1 MSSSEKTTSVH
12 KPNKHALGSP
22 AAECL
27 YQAKLSPDPITLED
41 QWLKISFDRATGA
54 LIELVNKTTEWNVID
69 RPETGQSFRAF
80 LSQPDSLYNV
90 AMGNQSPLSRV
101 AVRDGGR
108 VAEFGWTELNT
119 GSHQLPI
126 EFTGIVELVSGRLEF
141 KGEIRNRS
149 NYQLNTISWP
159 FLGHLTLP
167 KGATTL
173 VRENLDY
180 GTLRQTPLFPRMKN
194 EKGYFGTNFPIQLEG
209 KGAHAGAGTSGIHLL
224 QRFVL
229 INAGTQGLYLGVH
242 EDQVGEMVCF
252 INELRPGWLESIFGT
267 VPTTPTVEE
276 FPVGLTLEAMHYPFV
291 NPQETR
297 SLARIVMSPYQGD
310 WAEAVGALKRWREQV
325 FQPVRNPGWLD
336 EVHAWQQLQIGSSE
350 DDLRTRFVDLPTR
363 VASLPENQ
371 VSALQ
376 LVGWND
382 GGQDRGNPSHDPDPR
397 LGSWED
403 LHKAIAEI
411 EASGVRV
418 ILFNKFVWADATRPD
433 FPEMVSS
440 MAKDPYGLTYFHPGW
455 EYQTPVQLM
464 SINTRRLAIA
474 CLHDP
479 SWVERCLREFR
490 KSIELGASGIL
501 YDEAFHHW
509 SATHCFASNH
519 GHRVPATLW
528 SADYNFGLKLR
539 QTVENEIG
547 SDDFLL
553 AAEAPYDLQQQ
564 HYGLSYFRIGPD
576 HIPVERYLD
585 PYYPIMIAV
594 IGFDDREMLNRALL
608 FRYIIS
614 YEPFNFKGDLTDY
627 PTTLEYG
634 RKIDELRRRYSDYLW
649 HAAYQHHRGAQ
660 VRSSDETPAQ
670 FAVFKNEKTSKRA
683 VVVLNDSADTELVVG
698 VTLDPPSES
707 LQFVCPESQEP
718 QSTDGKD
725 VRVAPRSA
733 LVVLER

>member
-1 MSSSEKTTSVH
+1 MPSSEKTTSAR
-12 KPNKHALGSP
+12 KPTNHAPGSP
-22 AAECL
+22 AAECR
-27 YQAKLSPDPITLED
+27 QQGKLSPEPVILED
-41 QWLKISFDRATGA
+41 QWIKVSFDRGTGA
-54 LIELVNKTTEWNVID
+54 LIELVNKTTGWSVIG
-69 RPETGQSFRAF
+69 RPEMGQSFRAF
-80 LSQPDSLYNV
+80 LSQPHSLYNV
-90 AMGNQSPLSRV
+90 AMGNQSPLTRV
-101 AVRDGGR
+101 ELRDGGR
-108 VAEFGWTELNT
+108 VAEFVWTELNT
-119 GSHQLPI
+119 GIHHLAI
-126 EFTGIVELVSGRLEF
+126 EFSGIVELVGGQLEF
-141 KGEIRNRS
+141 KGEIRNQSDYR
-149 NYQLNTISWP
+149 LNTISWP

-167 KGATTL
+167 KGATAL

-180 GTLRQTPLFPRMKN
+180 GTLRQTPLLPRMKN

-209 KGAHAGAGTSGIHLL
+209 KGSHAGAGTSGIHLL

-267 VPTTPTVEE
+267 VPAASTLG

-291 NPQETR
+291 NPQENRT
-297 SLARIVMSPYQGD
+297 LARIVMSPYQGD
-310 WAEAVGALKRWREQV
+310 WAEGVAALKRWREQV
-325 FQPVRNPGWLD
+325 FQPVRNPAWLD

-350 DDLRTRFVDLPTR
+350 DDLRTRFVDLPAR
-363 VASLPENQ
+363 AASLPENQ
-371 VSALQ
+371 VTALQ

-397 LGSWED
+397 LGSWDD
-403 LHKAIAEI
+403 LRQAIAEI

-418 ILFNKFVWADATRPD
+418 VLFNKFVWADATRPD
-433 FPEMVSS
+433 FPEMASS
-440 MAKDPYGLTYFHPGW
+440 MAKDPNGLTYFHPGW

-464 SINTRRLAIA
+464 SINTRRLAVA

-479 SWVERCLREFR
+479 LWADRCLREFR

-528 SADYNFGLKLR
+528 SADYDFGLKLR
-539 QTVENEIG
+539 GTVENGVG
-547 SDDFLL
+547 SDNFLL

-627 PTTLEYG
+627 PATLEYG
-634 RKIDELRRRYSDYLW
+634 RKVDQLRRRYSDYLW
-649 HAAYQHHRGAQ
+649 HAAYRHHRGAQ
-660 VRSSDETPAQ
+660 VCGGNGTPVP
-670 FAVFKNEKTSKRA
+670 FGVFKNEKTAKRA
-683 VVVLNDSADTELVVG
+683 VVLLNDSLDTELSVEVV
-698 VTLDPPSES
+698 LDPPADS
-707 LQFVCPESQEP
+707 LQFVSPESQEP
-718 QSTDGKD
+718 TSTNGKD
-725 VRVAPRSA
+725 LRVAPRSA